1 MKRLVVTGI
10 LLFVILFTSRA
21 QHMSV
26 STNVLGW
33 VDYGTINLSA
43 GVSLARHFSFEAG
56 GRYNPFSIQ
65 RQSGLTV
72 RNQQK
77 TAFASVRYWPWYVFS
92 GWWIGIKGQW
102 SEYSKTGIWRF
113 AVDEGKRYGVGLSA
127 GYTWMISKGFNIDFG
142 IGGWSGRMYDH
153 TLYHCLK
160 CMEIREAGS
169 KNFIALDDVSVSFMI
184 MF

>member
-1 MKRLVVTGI
+1 MKRLVATGI

-33 VDYGTINLSA
+33 ADYGTINLSA
-43 GVSLARHFSFEAG
+43 EVSLARHFSFEAG
-56 GRYNPFSIQ
+56 GRYNPFSFQ

-77 TAFASVRYWPWYVFS
+77 TAYAGVRYWPWYVFS
-92 GWWIGIKGQW
+92 GWWMGIKGQW
-102 SEYSKTGIWRF
+102 SEYSRTGIWRF

-142 IGGWSGRMYDH
+142 IGGWGGRIYDH

-160 CMEIREAGS
+160 CMEIRETGP
-169 KNFIALDDVSVSFMI
+169 KNFIALDDVSVSLMI
-184 MF
+184 IF